1 MKTMKVKPV
10 EGRAVPIPEK
20 GAALLTEAETV
31 PRTPYWVRRVKDGDV
46 VEEAAK
52 GKGAKQ

>member
-1 MKTMKVKPV
+1 MKVKPV

-20 GAALLTEAETV
+20 GGALLTEAETV